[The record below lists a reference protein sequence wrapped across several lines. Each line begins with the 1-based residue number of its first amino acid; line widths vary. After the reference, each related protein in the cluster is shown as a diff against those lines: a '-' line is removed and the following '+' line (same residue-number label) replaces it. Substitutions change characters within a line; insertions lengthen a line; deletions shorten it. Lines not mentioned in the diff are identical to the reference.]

1 MLARLRGL
9 LHPRSA
15 RMKRL
20 RHPSLDGL
28 LGTKPVSDR
37 WGWDRGKPVDRYY
50 IEQFLTEHAA
60 DVRGRVLEV
69 KDSDYSRQFERGA
82 TRLDVLDLDASNPAA
97 TIVADLSVG
106 DGIPADAFD
115 CFVLTQTLQ
124 LIYDV
129 RAAIVQCHRLLAP
142 GGVLLATVPV
152 VSRIVHDD
160 GLQWDYW
167 RFTGASC
174 RRLFGEVF
182 GERQVSVR
190 TWGNVLA
197 GVAFLRGTA
206 YQEIPRRKLDTH
218 DPYFPILVTV
228 RAVKEGVRG

>member
-1 MLARLRGL
+1 
-9 LHPRSA
+9 
-15 RMKRL
+15 
-20 RHPSLDGL
+20 
-28 LGTKPVSDR
+28 
-37 WGWDRGKPVDRYY
+37 VDRYY

-69 KDSDYSRQFERGA
+69 KDSDYSRMFERGA

-97 TIVADLSVG
+97 TIIADLSIG
-106 DGIPADAFD
+106 DGIPAGTFD

-174 RRLFGEVF
+174 RRLFGDVF
-182 GERQVSVR
+182 GEDQVSVR

>member
-1 MLARLRGL
+1 MR
-9 LHPRSA
+9 
-15 RMKRL
+15 RL

-50 IEQFLTEHAA
+50 IEQFLEAHAA

-69 KDSDYSRQFERGA
+69 KDSDYSRQYDRGA
-82 TRLDVLDLDASNPAA
+82 TRMDVLDLDPSNPAA
-97 TIVADLSVG
+97 TIIADLAVG
-106 DGIPADAFD
+106 DGIPAGAFD

-160 GLQWDYW
+160 GLEWDYW

-174 RRLFGEVF
+174 RRLFGDVF
-182 GERQVSVR
+182 GAQQVSVR

-206 YQEIPRRKLDTH
+206 YQEIPRRKLDAH

-228 RAVKEGVRG
+228 RAVKEGVHG

>member
-1 MLARLRGL
+1 M
-9 LHPRSA
+9 
-15 RMKRL
+15 
-20 RHPSLDGL
+20 
-28 LGTKPVSDR
+28 
-37 WGWDRGKPVDRYY
+37 
-50 IEQFLTEHAA
+50 I
-60 DVRGRVLEV
+60 
-69 KDSDYSRQFERGA
+69 
-82 TRLDVLDLDASNPAA
+82 DLDDSNAAA
-97 TIVADLSVG
+97 TIVADLSIG
-106 DGIPADAFD
+106 DGIPAGAFD

-160 GLQWDYW
+160 GLEWDYW

-174 RRLFGEVF
+174 RRLFGDVF
-182 GERQVSVR
+182 GEQQVSVR

-206 YQEIPRRKLDTH
+206 YQEIPRRKLDAH

>member
-1 MLARLRGL
+1 
-9 LHPRSA
+9 
-15 RMKRL
+15 MKRL

-50 IEQFLTEHAA
+50 IEQFLTEHAG

-69 KDSDYSRQFERGA
+69 KDSEYSRAFGRGV
-82 TRLDVLDLDASNPAA
+82 TRMDVLDLDATNPAA
-97 TIVADLSVG
+97 TIIADLSIG

-115 CFVLTQTLQ
+115 CFVITQTLQ
-124 LIYDV
+124 FIYDV
-129 RAAIVQCHRLLAP
+129 HGAIAQCHRLLAP

-160 GLQWDYW
+160 GLDWDYW
-167 RFTGASC
+167 RFTAASC
-174 RRLFGEVF
+174 HRLFGDVF
-182 GERQVSVR
+182 GAQQVSVR

-206 YQEIPRRKLDTH
+206 CEEIPRRKLDVN

-228 RAVKEGVRG
+228 RAVKDGVRG